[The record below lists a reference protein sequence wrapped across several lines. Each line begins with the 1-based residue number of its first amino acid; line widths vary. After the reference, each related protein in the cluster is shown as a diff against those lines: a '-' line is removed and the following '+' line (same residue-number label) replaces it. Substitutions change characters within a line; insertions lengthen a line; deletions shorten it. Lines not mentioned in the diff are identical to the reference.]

1 MESIRNGDLALA
13 RRAMTN
19 DDAFGEIVDRYGGL
33 VYTVAYRSALN
44 ADDASDI
51 AQETFLKIW
60 RSLSSFRG
68 DCALSTWI
76 TRIAISCACD
86 FARSKKRRAVISL
99 TAEDSDGEEHEID
112 VPVTDVSALP
122 EEASLR
128 AEEIAAVREAIEAL
142 PEEHRL
148 IVTMRDIGGM
158 TYAEIADAL
167 SLELGTVKSRL
178 FRARAAVKEFLIK
191 RNFFA
196 VAPSNETEM

>member
-13 RRAMTN
+13 KRAIT
-19 DDAFGEIVDRYGGL
+19 DDAAFGEIVDRFGGL
-33 VYTVAYRSALN
+33 VYTVAYRSAQN
-44 ADDASDI
+44 ADDANDI
-51 AQETFLKIW
+51 AQESFLKIW

-86 FARSKKRRAVISL
+86 FARSKKRRAVTSL
-99 TAEDSDGEEHEID
+99 ITEDADGEEHAID

-128 AEEIAAVREAIEAL
+128 AEEIAAVREAIAAL

-191 RNFFA
+191 RNFF
-196 VAPSNETEM
+196 VHAPSNDTET